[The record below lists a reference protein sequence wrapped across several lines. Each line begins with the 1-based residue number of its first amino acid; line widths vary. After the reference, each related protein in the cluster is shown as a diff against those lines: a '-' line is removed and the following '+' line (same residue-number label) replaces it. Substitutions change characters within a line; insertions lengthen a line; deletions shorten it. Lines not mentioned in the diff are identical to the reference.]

1 MSAFHVCFPGQ
12 SLGGEEHE
20 EVKWTQTFRLMAYEC
35 FHVCFPGRSL
45 GGEAEDNQERRSCV
59 KSRR

>member
-20 EVKWTQTFRLMAYEC
+20 EVKWTHKFRLMAYEWRREIERERRGGGGDLES
-35 FHVCFPGRSL
+35 VKRSL
-45 GGEAEDNQERRSCV
+45 SQSG
-59 KSRR
+59 